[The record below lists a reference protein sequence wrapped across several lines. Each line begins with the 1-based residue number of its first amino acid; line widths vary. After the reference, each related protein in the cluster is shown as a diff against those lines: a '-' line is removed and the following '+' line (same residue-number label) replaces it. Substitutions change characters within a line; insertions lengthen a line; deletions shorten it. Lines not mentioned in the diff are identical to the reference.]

1 MEDLRVI
8 GRGSKNRWM
17 VWNPNSH
24 LHNITL
30 SVKSAKQPS
39 RGWPAHPLWRF
50 CWPSDV
56 WGLSQKNQPSHPV
69 GHFLV
74 LGRNTESRNDDHPR
88 TSRRSRTNYPLT
100 PLWGPK
106 ARTDTPNIQH
116 RRRQVTHL
124 DAYYSKYHYT
134 PTRREHAIRIKSSIV
149 YLDCHIRTVQVNWLI
164 NWWG

>member
-17 VWNPNSH
+17 VWNSNLY
-24 LHNITL
+24 LHNIITL
-30 SVKSAKQPS
+30 SVRSAKQPS

-50 CWPSDV
+50 CWPS
-56 WGLSQKNQPSHPV
+56 GSEAFRKKTTISSR

-100 PLWGPK
+100 FLWGPR

-134 PTRREHAIRIKSSIV
+134 PTRREHAIRGLPI
-149 YLDCHIRTVQVNWLI
+149 
-164 NWWG
+164 